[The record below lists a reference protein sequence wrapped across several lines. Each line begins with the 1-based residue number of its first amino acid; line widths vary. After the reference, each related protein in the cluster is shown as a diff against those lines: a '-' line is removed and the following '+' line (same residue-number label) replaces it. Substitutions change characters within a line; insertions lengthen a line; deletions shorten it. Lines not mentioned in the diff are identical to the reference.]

1 MEINL
6 ENIKEIVTKFERR
19 LSVEVRR
26 QAKIEKIE
34 DKDFKRGE
42 LLEKYIAFLLYK

>member
-26 QAKIEKIE
+26 QEKTEKIE
-34 DKDFKRGE
+34 DQDFERGE
-42 LLEKYIAFLLYK
+42 LPEKYIAFLLYK